1 MNGFLTWLGRREIA
15 FWVLLVML
23 TGSLWLFMSVA
34 DEVMEGETLELD
46 KSILLSLRNPADHE
60 DPLGPPWLEQVGHDI
75 TALGGNTVLTLLSI
89 WVIVFLVLV
98 QKRELALVVLLATGG
113 ALIASLLL
121 KSGFDRARPDLVTH
135 ATQVYTSSFPSSHS
149 MLSASAYLTLGALL
163 AQFQTSRRVKAL
175 IMFTSVLLTLL
186 IGVSRIYLGVH
197 WPTDVVAGWTVGAAW
212 ALMCWYISRQFV
224 HQKIDSKLRE

>member
-1 MNGFLTWLGRREIA
+1 MNGLFSWFGRREIA
-15 FWVLLVML
+15 FWIVLVLI

-46 KSILLSLRNPADHE
+46 KSILLSLRNPSNHE
-60 DPLGPPWLEQVGHDI
+60 DPLGPPWLEQVGQDI

-89 WVIVFLVLV
+89 WVIAFLLLV
-98 QKRELALVVLLATGG
+98 HKRKLALVVILATGG
-113 ALIASLLL
+113 ALIASLML
-121 KSGFDRARPDLVTH
+121 KSGFDRARPDLVAH

-163 AQFQTSRRVKAL
+163 SQFQTSRRVKSL
-175 IMFTSVLLTLL
+175 IILTSVLLTLL
-186 IGVSRIYLGVH
+186 IGISRVYLGVH

-212 ALMCWYISRQFV
+212 ALMCWYLSRQFV
-224 HQKIDSKLRE
+224 DQKIDNNLQE